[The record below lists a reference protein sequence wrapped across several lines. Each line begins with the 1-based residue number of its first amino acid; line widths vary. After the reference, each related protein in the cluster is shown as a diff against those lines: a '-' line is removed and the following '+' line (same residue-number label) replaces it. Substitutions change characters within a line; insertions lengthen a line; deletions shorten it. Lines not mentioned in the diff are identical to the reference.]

1 MPEQAETVEALARTA
16 ARKGFVTVDEVSQ
29 QLDPDEGEAM
39 LAKVVSDLAASGI
52 DVHGVNP
59 DTVPQSSPAPRP
71 SLDSGRIYYRDIG
84 KTPLL
89 TADGEV
95 EVALRIRRADARVIK
110 ALSRSIA
117 VARTIRD
124 EVRRVLSSD
133 RSVWKVVDP
142 LGLVPT
148 GEEAENERER
158 LRVKLLLLENAIRQ
172 LDSSYKAL
180 VRREK
185 RNGRADY
192 WRRRMLHR
200 LRIRMSRALRD
211 LRPSRKLWAASI
223 KALNETYYRLR
234 QATPQVYVLEGTDP
248 QTREPVRE
256 RPVLYRLRALERG
269 DPLALIQSIREA
281 VREGTQRGRA
291 ARTHMMQANLR
302 LVANLVDRWYRPGT
316 SLQRADLIQE
326 GNIGLMRAVEKFDPH
341 RGFKFSTYATWW
353 IRQSVNRAIAEHS
366 RNVRVP
372 GHVQEA
378 QAKIRTAT
386 SDLILKLG
394 RPPTQLEI
402 IAATGLDA
410 DVLERAAAAPV
421 AEHSLDQPAGYHDF
435 EEGDSLAMSI
445 PDQTLA
451 DPEALAVHVQRRAA
465 IEAVLHLVLEPREC
479 RVLKRRFG
487 LEDDPAGVTEKT
499 LAQEFGVTREKVR
512 QIEQGAMAK
521 LKTPEVARR
530 LAPFHDLPGRRSGS
544 LTPAWG
550 S

>member
-1 MPEQAETVEALARTA
+1 MSEQAETVEALARTA

-29 QLDPDEGEAM
+29 QLDPDEGDAM
-39 LAKVVSDLAASGI
+39 LAKVVSDLSAAGI
-52 DVHGVNP
+52 EVHGVNP

-71 SLDSGRIYYRDIG
+71 SLDPGRIYYREIG
-84 KTPLL
+84 RTPLL

-95 EVALRIRRADARVIK
+95 ELALRIRRADFLVIK

-124 EVRRVLSSD
+124 EVRRVLSTD

-142 LGLVPT
+142 AGFVPT

-158 LRVKLLLLENAIRQ
+158 LRVKIVLLEAAIRR
-172 LDSSYKAL
+172 LDHFYKGV
-180 VRREK
+180 VRLEK
-185 RNGRADY
+185 RSGRADY

-200 LRIRMSRALRD
+200 VRIRMSWALREV
-211 LRPSRKLWAASI
+211 RPSRKLWIASI
-223 KALNETYYRLR
+223 QALNDTYYRLR
-234 QATPQVYVLEGTDP
+234 QATPEVYVLEGTDP
-248 QTREPVRE
+248 TTREPVRE
-256 RPVLYRLRALERG
+256 RPLLYRLRALERG
-269 DPLALIQSIREA
+269 DPLALIHSIRDA
-281 VREGTQRGRA
+281 LREGTVRGRA
-291 ARTHMMQANLR
+291 ARTHMLQANLR
-302 LVANLVDRWYRPGT
+302 LVSTLVDRWYRPGT

-353 IRQSVNRAIAEHS
+353 IRQSVNRAISEHS

-394 RPPTQLEI
+394 RTPTEREI

-410 DVLERAAAAPV
+410 DIIERAAAAPV
-421 AEHSLDQPAGYHDF
+421 AEHSLDQPAGYHGF
-435 EEGDSLAMSI
+435 EEGESLATSI
-445 PDQTLA
+445 PDLSLP
-451 DPEALAVHVQRRAA
+451 DPESLAVHLQRRAA

-479 RVLKRRFG
+479 RVVKRRFG
-487 LEDDPAGVTEKT
+487 LEDDPAGVDEKT
-499 LAQEFGVTREKVR
+499 LAQEFGVTRERVR

-521 LKTPEVARR
+521 LRTPEVARR
-530 LAPFHDLPGRRSGS
+530 LSSFKRLPAGRSGS

>member
-1 MPEQAETVEALARTA
+1 MPEQAETIEALARTA

-29 QLDPDEGEAM
+29 QLDPDEGEAV
-39 LAKVVSDLAASGI
+39 LAKVVSDLAASGV

-59 DTVPQSSPAPRP
+59 DTVPQASPAPRP
-71 SLDSGRIYYRDIG
+71 SLDPGRIYYRDIG

-89 TADGEV
+89 TPDGEV
-95 EVALRIRRADARVIK
+95 EVALRIRRADSLVIK

-117 VARTIRD
+117 VARTVRD

-142 LGLVPT
+142 PGLVPT
-148 GEEAENERER
+148 GEDAENERER
-158 LRVKLLLLENAIRQ
+158 LRVNIVLLEDAIRQ
-172 LDSSYKAL
+172 LDTSYRAV

-185 RNGRADY
+185 RNGRPDY

-200 LRIRMSRALRD
+200 LRIRMSWALRD
-211 LRPSRKLWAASI
+211 LRPSRKLWTLSI
-223 KALNETYYRLR
+223 QALNETYYRLR
-234 QATPQVYVLEGTDP
+234 QATPELYVLEGTDP
-248 QTREPVRE
+248 QTRERVRE
-256 RPVLYRLRALERG
+256 RPLLYRVRALERG
-269 DPLALIQSIREA
+269 DPLALVHSIRETL
-281 VREGTQRGRA
+281 REGTKRGRA
-291 ARTHMMQANLR
+291 ARTHMLRANLR
-302 LVANLVDRWYRPGT
+302 LVSTLVDRWYRPGT
-316 SLQRADLIQE
+316 SLQRSDLIQE

-386 SDLILKLG
+386 SDLIAKLG
-394 RPPTQLEI
+394 RAPTRPEI
-402 IAATGLDA
+402 ISATGLDA

-435 EEGDSLAMSI
+435 EESESLAASI
-445 PDQTLA
+445 PDPTLP
-451 DPEALAVHVQRRAA
+451 DPESLAVHLQRRAA
-465 IEAVLHLVLEPREC
+465 IEAVLLLVLEPREC
-479 RVLKRRFG
+479 RVVKRRFG
-487 LEDDPAGVTEKT
+487 LEDDPAGVDEKT
-499 LAQEFGVTREKVR
+499 LAQELGVTREKVR
-512 QIEQGAMAK
+512 LIETAAMAK
-521 LKTPEVARR
+521 LRTPEVARR
-530 LAPFHDLPGRRSGS
+530 LAPFKRLPADRPGS